1 MSREE
6 RQQINEWV
14 AVRLREVM
22 QGIVTQ
28 GSPLIPEALQDRFQF
43 AVDELDRR
51 RAFVEVTEALRLDEE
66 EASERVWN
74 LEASLDRVGLLGPQ
88 LALKLSVIAWAD
100 ERARLAFERAGDLGS
115 PDVLDPEDDSS
126 FDPANPPEAGD
137 DERRAVWRRARKL
150 LAKLLKAIDDL
161 LGSLISA
168 IPHVGELIT
177 EVKQALE
184 SVLDR

>member
-6 RQQINEWV
+6 RQLINELV
-14 AVRLREVM
+14 AVHLREVM
-22 QGIVTQ
+22 QRIVTQ
-28 GSPLIPEALQDRFQF
+28 GPPLIPEALQGGFQF
-43 AVDELDRR
+43 AVAELDRR
-51 RAFVEVTEALRLDEE
+51 EAFVEVTEALLLEGEE
-66 EASERVWN
+66 DSERVRN
-74 LEASLDRVGLLGPQ
+74 LEASLNRVGLLGPQ
-88 LALKLSVIAWAD
+88 LALKLSVISWAD
-100 ERARLAFERAGDLGS
+100 ERARLAFQRAVDLEP

-137 DERRAVWRRARKL
+137 HERRAVWRRARKL
-150 LAKLLKAIDDL
+150 LAKLLKTIDDL